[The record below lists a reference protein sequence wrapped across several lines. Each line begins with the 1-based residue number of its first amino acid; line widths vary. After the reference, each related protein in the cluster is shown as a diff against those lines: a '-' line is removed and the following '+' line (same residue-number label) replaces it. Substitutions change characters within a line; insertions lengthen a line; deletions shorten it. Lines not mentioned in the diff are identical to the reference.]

1 MKTQMKVFL
10 SLLSTM
16 VLVLV
21 SVLGAFASTPTWRAA
36 ADSAGLAGDDALP
49 QAAACTKM
57 QISNPALWF
66 ATDKKGNVYPDKI
79 VKRYP
84 TGTTVIASG
93 FEYNCIPKNTTIGV
107 VYYYGGFDTEPV
119 FSDSQKQSPDNKS
132 GVFWWYIGYQD
143 GSPLPEG
150 DWQVEWYINKKL
162 ASKGEITVGG
172 GTKKDIEPLES
183 EEEPTEEVTE
193 EEPSDIEDIWDFGE
207 EEQEPVAETV
217 TVQGKIIDGKTKKPI
232 AGALFVVLNPGVG
245 MQEWAQKDFAEKD
258 VYTAAQTD
266 TRGQFTCP
274 RPLER
279 NVTYTVAVA
288 AKGYQMIVAEDFV
301 IDEQQEDPVVLT
313 IKMYK

>member
-1 MKTQMKVFL
+1 MKTQTKVFL
-10 SLLSTM
+10 SIVSIL
-16 VLVLV
+16 VLALV
-21 SVLGAFASTPTWRAA
+21 SVLGAFASPPAWRAA
-36 ADSAGLAGDDALP
+36 TGNAVVTENDALP

-57 QISNPALWF
+57 QISDPALWF

-79 VKRYP
+79 VKQYP
-84 TGTTVIASG
+84 TGTTIIASG

-119 FSDSQKQSPDNKS
+119 FSDSQKESPDNKS
-132 GVFWWYIGYQD
+132 GVFWWYIGYED

-172 GTKKDIEPLES
+172 GTKDDIEPLE
-183 EEEPTEEVTE
+183 TEEATEGGVTE

-207 EEQEPVAETV
+207 EEEEPAAETV
-217 TVQGKIIDGKTKKPI
+217 TVQGKVIDGKTKKPI

-245 MQEWAQKDFAEKD
+245 MQGWADKDFPEED

-274 RPLER
+274 KELER
-279 NVTYTVAVA
+279 NVTYTVVVA
-288 AKGYQMIVAEDFV
+288 AKGYQMIVAEDFM

>member
-10 SLLSTM
+10 SVLSTL

-21 SVLGAFASTPTWRAA
+21 SVLGAFASTPAWRAA
-36 ADSAGLAGDDALP
+36 PGNATVAENDALP

-66 ATDKKGNVYPDKI
+66 ATDKKGNVYSDKI

-84 TGTTVIASG
+84 TGTSVIASG

-119 FSDSQKQSPDNKS
+119 FSDSEKQSPDS
-132 GVFWWYIGYQD
+132 EPGIFWWYIGYED

-172 GTKKDIEPLES
+172 GKKEDIEPLS
-183 EEEPTEEVTE
+183 TDEEVTE
-193 EEPSDIEDIWDFGE
+193 DEPSDIEDIWDFGE
-207 EEQEPVAETV
+207 EEDEPVAETV

-245 MQEWAQKDFAEKD
+245 MQEWAERDFAEKD

-274 RPLER
+274 RELER
-279 NVTYTVAVA
+279 NVTHTVVVA
-288 AKGYQMIVAEDFV
+288 ARGYQMIIVEDFT
-301 IDEQQEDPVVLT
+301 IDEQQEDPVALT

>member
-21 SVLGAFASTPTWRAA
+21 SVLGAFASTPTWHAA
-36 ADSAGLAGDDALP
+36 AEHTALAGNDALL
-49 QAAACTKM
+49 QTAACTKM
-57 QISNPALWF
+57 KISNPALWF

-84 TGTTVIASG
+84 TGTSVIASG

-172 GTKKDIEPLES
+172 GTKQDIEPLE
-183 EEEPTEEVTE
+183 TE
-193 EEPSDIEDIWDFGE
+193 EEPVEEAAEEEPSTIEDIWDFGE
-207 EEQEPVAETV
+207 EEARPAAETV

-232 AGALFVVLNPGVG
+232 ADALFVVLNPGVS
-245 MQEWAQKDFAEKD
+245 MQEWAERDFAETD
-258 VYTAAQTD
+258 VYTVAQTD

-274 RPLER
+274 KELER
-279 NVTYTVAVA
+279 NVTYTVVVA
-288 AKGYQMIVAEDFV
+288 AKGYQMIIAEDFMV
-301 IDEQQEDPVVLT
+301 DEQQEDPVVLT